1 LLQLADDQHAMK
13 IVHIEGKGYSR
24 ATKDGLARGI
34 PDHSLS
40 GNREKDDLA
49 NATTQLLMFN
59 SQFHF

>member
-1 LLQLADDQHAMK
+1 LLQLADDQHALK

-49 NATTQLLMFN
+49 NAITQL
-59 SQFHF
+59 